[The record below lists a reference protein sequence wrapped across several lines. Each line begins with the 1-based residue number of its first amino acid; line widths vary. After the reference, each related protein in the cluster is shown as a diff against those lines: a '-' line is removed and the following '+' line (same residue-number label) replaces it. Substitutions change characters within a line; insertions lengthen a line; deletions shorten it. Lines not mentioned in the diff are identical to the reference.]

1 MALCQQIAL
10 QLSPEARQTAPAFSS
25 LANRIFLAYF
35 PSLPAKPAADLW
47 RYCIATRILFRTW
60 VRHKEDAGKGFM
72 EKRVEE
78 VGGAAREEL
87 EHLVAREGWAL
98 KTLVRK
104 I

>member
-1 MALCQQIAL
+1 
-10 QLSPEARQTAPAFSS
+10 
-25 LANRIFLAYF
+25 
-35 PSLPAKPAADLW
+35 
-47 RYCIATRILFRTW
+47 
-60 VRHKEDAGKGFM
+60 M